1 MKKVQT
7 LSLLSLA
14 TLLAAPLHGSATE
27 LKTETQKFS
36 YIIGYQIGFN
46 LKREG
51 ADVDTAV
58 LAEAIQEAL
67 SGKKPRLSQEEM
79 QATMKSV
86 QQKKVAERKALL
98 EKNEKAGK
106 EFLAA
111 NKKKQ
116 GVVELPSG
124 LQYKVI
130 KAGSGAQPTA
140 NDTVTVNYK
149 GRLINGKQFD
159 SSYDRGQ
166 PATFPLNGVIK
177 GWQEALPLMKE
188 GAKWEIYVPSDLAY
202 GARGAGGDIGPGET
216 LIFDIELLK
225 VEKPDQKKQPAEQ

>member
-1 MKKVQT
+1 VKKVQT

-14 TLLAAPLHGSATE
+14 TLLVAPLHGSATE

-51 ADVDTAV
+51 ADVDTSV

-98 EKNEKAGK
+98 EKNEKAGTIRS
-106 EFLAA
+106 
-111 NKKKQ
+111 
-116 GVVELPSG
+116 PS
-124 LQYKVI
+124 
-130 KAGSGAQPTA
+130 TTR
-140 NDTVTVNYK
+140 D
-149 GRLINGKQFD
+149 D
-159 SSYDRGQ
+159 
-166 PATFPLNGVIK
+166 
-177 GWQEALPLMKE
+177 
-188 GAKWEIYVPSDLAY
+188 
-202 GARGAGGDIGPGET
+202 
-216 LIFDIELLK
+216 
-225 VEKPDQKKQPAEQ
+225 